1 MTAHVDTFARDHLP
15 PKEQWPNFI
24 NLDRFEYPETLNCA
38 TPLLD
43 NALSEGHGDRLAVIM
58 SEGQWTYAELQTDAN
73 RIARVLTEDLG
84 LVPGNRV
91 LLRAPNNYKM
101 LACWF
106 GVIKSGGI
114 AVATM
119 PLLRATELRTIINK
133 SQVRLALCDQRL
145 LAELEAARADSCL
158 ERIVTFREAELEQM
172 ATTKPDTFTNVPTAQ
187 DDICLI
193 AFTSGTTGQPKAA
206 AHFHRDMLS
215 MCRAYSET
223 CLAPTP
229 EDRFIGSPPLAFTF
243 GLGGLAL
250 FPLYARGS
258 AIFLEQPSP
267 DKLLPA
273 IQEHQA
279 TVLITSPT
287 AYRFILGKLES
298 TSLPSL
304 RLCVSAG
311 EPLPKP
317 TYEEWKAKTGVEILD
332 GIGTTELLHIFISSR
347 LDAIKPGAT
356 GQVVPG
362 YEAMVVD
369 DDLKPVPPGTTGHL
383 AVRGPTGCTYLDDER
398 QQNYVRNGWNLTGD
412 SYQMDEDGYFW
423 FQARSDDMIISGGYN
438 IAGPEVEST
447 LMSHAAVAE
456 CAVIGVPDEQRG
468 QLVKAFVLLRP
479 GHEGG
484 DALTKELQ
492 DFVKNTIAPYKYPR
506 ALEFVES
513 LPKTETG
520 KIQRFRLRQQEAR

>member
-1 MTAHVDTFARDHLP
+1 
-15 PKEQWPNFI
+15 
-24 NLDRFEYPETLNCA
+24 
-38 TPLLD
+38 
-43 NALSEGHGDRLAVIM
+43 
-58 SEGQWTYAELQTDAN
+58 
-73 RIARVLTEDLG
+73 
-84 LVPGNRV
+84 
-91 LLRAPNNYKM
+91 
-101 LACWF
+101 
-106 GVIKSGGI
+106 
-114 AVATM
+114 M

-317 TYEEWKAKTGVEILD
+317 TYEEWMAKTGVEILD

-438 IAGPEVEST
+438 IAGPEVESA

-479 GHEGG
+479 GHEGD